1 MAAPEFPTRPVPAV
15 GAIVFRGSQV
25 LLVRRRRPPNQ
36 RRWSIP
42 GGAMELGETVE
53 QAVVRETREETQV
66 EVRPVEVITVS
77 DFIEKEGERVHWHY
91 VLVDVFCAYVQGEPD
106 PGSDAEDARFVE
118 MREVGEFDVT
128 PTALEVVEQ
137 ALLAR
142 RGGSER

>member
-1 MAAPEFPTRPVPAV
+1 RRRMAAPEFPTRPVPAV
-15 GAIVFRGSQV
+15 GAIVFRGSRV

-77 DFIEKEGERVHWHY
+77 DFNETFIDCGAPF
-91 VLVDVFCAYVQGEPD
+91 VLWPF
-106 PGSDAEDARFVE
+106 
-118 MREVGEFDVT
+118 
-128 PTALEVVEQ
+128 L
-137 ALLAR
+137 R
-142 RGGSER
+142 RSGLRSRIGHP